1 MIEQA
6 KEEGDA
12 VVPPT
17 YTTASWLNAIR
28 ELLILTQR
36 NPRSPATEIQQ
47 LEDYIVALEARLQR
61 EQASSGVAETTS
73 SETISADPAAVVATK
88 LTTVERARKLASE
101 AAARSARD
109 QQLAIAPTR
118 HPNRD
123 FFVADI
129 VDYSFKSDMAGM
141 DAPIFSLSTKT
152 DMKVWQWSSQDGKRS
167 ITVRPGVDVG
177 RATIF
182 DKDILLYA
190 ASQLVAAI
198 NAGKPVSKTVRY
210 AVYDYLVATNRKTD
224 GEEYAR
230 HRETLRRLES
240 TSLET
245 NIKTGRRAISKGFGI
260 IDSWEVVEKDPEG
273 RAASVE
279 ITLSDWLFNAITTM
293 EVLTISE
300 DYFRLRKALE
310 RRIYELARKHVGQK
324 ASWMISLTSLYEKSG
339 SQGNIREFRRLLK
352 NIVERDD
359 LPDFL
364 ISTNA
369 GDDDVMVVFTRR
381 AMIGDKSTA

>member
-1 MIEQA
+1 MIQQPN
-6 KEEGDA
+6 EEGDA
-12 VVPPT
+12 IVPPT

-28 ELLILTQR
+28 ELLGITRR

-47 LEDYIVALEARLQR
+47 LEDYIVALEARLHR
-61 EQASSGVAETTS
+61 ESQPVERLAAEIEVASAEITPIVTTR
-73 SETISADPAAVVATK
+73 
-88 LTTVERARKLASE
+88 LTTVERAQKLAAE
-101 AAARSARD
+101 AAARNARD
-109 QQLAIAPTR
+109 HLAIAPAR

-152 DMKVWQWSSQDGKRS
+152 DMKVWKWSSQDGKRS

-198 NAGKPVSKTVRY
+198 NAGKVVSKTVRY
-210 AVYDYLVATNRKTD
+210 TVYDYLIATNRKTD

-245 NIKTGRRAISKGFGI
+245 NIKTGRRAITKGFGI

-279 ITLSDWLFNAITTM
+279 ITLSDWLFNAINTM

-324 ASWMISLTSLYEKSG
+324 TSWMITLTALYEKSG

-359 LPDFL
+359 LPDFS

-369 GDDDVMVVFTRR
+369 GDDDVMVVFGRR
-381 AMIGDKSTA
+381 LMIGDKSTH